1 MKKSDLLLS
10 VLFLIVMVI
19 LYILGTCEWDLPA
32 LILGVVV
39 VIIVAL
45 LWRNKKKKE
54 DQNNNSQQTS
64 V

>member
-1 MKKSDLLLS
+1 MKKSDLLLTI
-10 VLFLIVMVI
+10 LFLIVMVI
-19 LYILGTCEWDLPA
+19 LYFLGTCEWDLPA
-32 LILGVVV
+32 LIFGAVV

-54 DQNNNSQQTS
+54 EQDHKSQRTT